1 MSLSLVELS
10 ALFFAAVFVSALILQ
25 WWIGAIEQGKVA
37 KKLQNYRELKPKRS
51 WGKRLPRGLT
61 FAMQP
66 EGKGAQAHQSLKAAK
81 SAKSAKTAKTAKTV
95 DKSVPRRDLLVNDQK
110 IEAFVWAEERKH
122 WDEQAEKIRTT
133 FLERTQATAEKWR
146 NIFAGLLAVFG
157 SVLVINKPDLSA
169 TSDPDLV
176 RRAIIVALI
185 LGLHAVAYTGW
196 AAAGLPKMLVDVNA
210 ETAFEAETLQACRTL
225 PRLRIGLVCG
235 GATAVL
241 LTLALAA
248 AMSP

>member
-1 MSLSLVELS
+1 MSLSLVAQS
-10 ALFFAAVFVSALILQ
+10 ALFFAAVFVIALIFQ
-25 WWIGAIEQGKVA
+25 WVLGAVEQGKVA
-37 KKLQNYRELKPKRS
+37 KKLQNYRKPKSKR
-51 WGKRLPRGLT
+51 WGKRLPLGFT
-61 FAMQP
+61 FTVDP
-66 EGKGAQAHQSLKAAK
+66 EPADDQAHQDLQIARRVKGGGKSLG
-81 SAKSAKTAKTAKTV
+81 
-95 DKSVPRRDLLVNDQK
+95 RRDLLVNDVK
-110 IEAFVWAEERKH
+110 IKAFVWAEERMH
-122 WDEQAEKIRTT
+122 WDEQAAKIRTT

-157 SVLVINKPDLSA
+157 AVLIINKPDLSA
-169 TSDPDLV
+169 TSDPELV
-176 RRAIIVALI
+176 RRTIIVALI

-225 PRLRIGLVCG
+225 NRLRIGLVCG